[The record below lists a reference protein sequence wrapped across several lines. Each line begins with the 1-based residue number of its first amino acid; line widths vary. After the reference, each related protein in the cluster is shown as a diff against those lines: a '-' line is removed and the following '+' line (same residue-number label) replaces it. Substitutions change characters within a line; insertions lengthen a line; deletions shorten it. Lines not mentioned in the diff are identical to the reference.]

1 MHSLALI
8 TQDATFSIN
17 TSCFRFYTVG
27 ELFGVTNLTNE
38 RRKFLIS
45 NKRTSISKIQGLI
58 MVNQSFR
65 NGEKMYDTCCPPGRI
80 QLHALNKR
88 Q

>member
-17 TSCFRFYTVG
+17 TSCFLFHAVG
-27 ELFGVTNLTNE
+27 ELFGVSNLTNE
-38 RRKFLIS
+38 RRRFLIS
-45 NKRTSISKIQGLI
+45 KKRTSISKIQGLI
-58 MVNQSFR
+58 MVNQSFS

-80 QLHALNKR
+80 QLHGLNKR

>member
-1 MHSLALI
+1 MYSLALI

-38 RRKFLIS
+38 RRRFLIS
-45 NKRTSISKIQGLI
+45 SKRTSISKI
-58 MVNQSFR
+58 
-65 NGEKMYDTCCPPGRI
+65 
-80 QLHALNKR
+80 
-88 Q
+88 